1 MGSFDEILEQAS
13 DRHGKDEMLTH
24 SEASSPA
31 TAAELEAIPDDRWL
45 SQATKCIFQAGFSW
59 KGPMPTTEVG
69 CLATMAD
76 TLPLSPSS
84 NSVVVGSR
92 VVVGVGVVTAR
103 I

>member
-1 MGSFDEILEQAS
+1 
-13 DRHGKDEMLTH
+13 
-24 SEASSPA
+24 
-31 TAAELEAIPDDRWL
+31 
-45 SQATKCIFQAGFSW
+45 
-59 KGPMPTTEVG
+59 MPTTEVG